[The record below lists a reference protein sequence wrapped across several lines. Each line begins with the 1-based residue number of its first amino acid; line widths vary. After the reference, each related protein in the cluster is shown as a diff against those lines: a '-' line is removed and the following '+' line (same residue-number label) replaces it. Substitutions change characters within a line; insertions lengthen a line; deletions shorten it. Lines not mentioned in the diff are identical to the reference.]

1 MTKNITLKH
10 YTMKNFHNTLT
21 KWTVLLL
28 GGAVIFACTDLS
40 GIEERVDSLDSRIT
54 ALETQIESLNKN
66 ISTITALVNESTFIT
81 KVDRTENGF
90 TITMSDSEVY
100 TIENG
105 KTGDTPVI
113 TIDEDGYWMAQY
125 GDNEPQYI
133 TVDGTADGEKILATA
148 TAPLF
153 RVSAKGYWEVSTDGG
168 EIYSTVYLEDG
179 TTPAQAIGQPGEP
192 GEQGDSFFKDVSYN
206 EEDGIL
212 SLTLAD
218 GKTYSFTVTSDFACE
233 IEGVTYAEAEI
244 FQPGASREFKVI
256 YKGIDDVYLT
266 VPQGWSATLE
276 GETSPAVL
284 TVTPPAA
291 KTKISAD
298 SQSDVVVHA
307 VSGDRSIFAKM
318 KVELF
323 DGAIPAA
330 EVKAGAATATE
341 VNFTVTPNA
350 DVTSWKYMLLAAS
363 EEAPDAPEDFDTR
376 ATEVQGNTETPL
388 KLDKD
393 ANGSALAVGT
403 EYVLYVL
410 AIATDEGVPT
420 YASDI
425 ASASA
430 TPEYGSYYDMWQA
443 GALTILDKTYNTTDW
458 KAEVISESQDI
469 TTLTSGTIYFIEP
482 DAIVNVSTSINTVN
496 KVILVGNKPGQK
508 STITFAS
515 GAYFGLNNGV
525 NDSVGGEFVVFN
537 MVFDATNRT
546 NYVILPYRNGTYDYI
561 AFIESDIK
569 YGGQNGF
576 MVHTNTNNSARHFN
590 TFIVESCN
598 IILESVADNTN
609 RQFINLGT
617 LPLNIQQISIKNNIF
632 YCPSGHIAD
641 FRMVNAKGA
650 SFGNMTI
657 ENNIFANVWAK
668 SSVSAAYAL
677 YKSLSTISVKNNIFW
692 TNETILSARFFT
704 PASAPDS
711 ETAAESAYE
720 GNPTGTVCENN
731 IVYLGS
737 NESVSWQMFYGGLGS
752 VNSTGFSAFEE
763 AELIEND
770 PFAGG
775 TCNVA
780 QGEFVPNSTYS
791 SYGPQRN

>member
-1 MTKNITLKH
+1 
-10 YTMKNFHNTLT
+10 MKNFLNLT
-21 KWTVLLL
+21 KCVALLF
-28 GGAVIFACTDLS
+28 GGMTLFACTDLS
-40 GIEERVDSLDSRIT
+40 GLEERVDSLDSRIT
-54 ALETQIESLNKN
+54 ALETQVKSLNEN
-66 ISTITALVNESTFIT
+66 ITTINGLLNESTFIT
-81 KVDRTENGF
+81 NVERTENGF
-90 TITMSDSEVY
+90 SITMSDSEVY

-153 RVSAKGYWEVSTDGG
+153 RVSAEGYWEVSTDGG

-330 EVKAGAATATE
+330 TVTAGEVSAKE

-363 EEAPDAPEDFDTR
+363 ETVPAVPEDFDTR
-376 ATEVQGNTETPL
+376 ATEIQGNTETPL

-393 ANGSALAVGT
+393 ASGTALATGT

-410 AIATDEGVPT
+410 AIATEEDVPT
-420 YASDI
+420 YAADI

-430 TPEYGSYYDMWQA
+430 TPAYGTYYEMWLA

-515 GAYFGLNNGV
+515 DAYFGLNNGV

-569 YGGQNGF
+569 YGGQNGL
-576 MVHTNTNNSARHFN
+576 MAHTNTNNSARHFN

>member
-1 MTKNITLKH
+1 
-10 YTMKNFHNTLT
+10 MKNFHNTLT

>member
-1 MTKNITLKH
+1 
-10 YTMKNFHNTLT
+10 MKNFHNTLT

-393 ANGSALAVGT
+393 ANGSALTVGT

-569 YGGQNGF
+569 YGGQNGL

>member
-1 MTKNITLKH
+1 MN
-10 YTMKNFHNTLT
+10 NFHNTLT
-21 KWTVLLL
+21 KWTALLL

-125 GDNEPQYI
+125 GDNEPQHI

-153 RVSAKGYWEVSTDGG
+153 RVSAEGYWEVSTDGG

-276 GETSPAVL
+276 GEESPAIL

-330 EVKAGAATATE
+330 TVTAGEVSAKE

-363 EEAPDAPEDFDTR
+363 ETAPAVPGDFDTR
-376 ATEVQGNTETPL
+376 ATEIQGNAETPL

-393 ANGSALAVGT
+393 ASGTALATGT

-410 AIATDEGVPT
+410 AIATEEDVPT
-420 YASDI
+420 YAADI

-430 TPEYGSYYDMWQA
+430 TPAYGTYYEMWLA

-525 NDSVGGEFVVFN
+525 NGIMLSCLT
-537 MVFDATNRT
+537 AT
-546 NYVILPYRNGTYDYI
+546 
-561 AFIESDIK
+561 E
-569 YGGQNGF
+569 
-576 MVHTNTNNSARHFN
+576 HT
-590 TFIVESCN
+590 
-598 IILESVADNTN
+598 
-609 RQFINLGT
+609 
-617 LPLNIQQISIKNNIF
+617 
-632 YCPSGHIAD
+632 
-641 FRMVNAKGA
+641 
-650 SFGNMTI
+650 
-657 ENNIFANVWAK
+657 
-668 SSVSAAYAL
+668 
-677 YKSLSTISVKNNIFW
+677 
-692 TNETILSARFFT
+692 TILHLSK
-704 PASAPDS
+704 
-711 ETAAESAYE
+711 
-720 GNPTGTVCENN
+720 V
-731 IVYLGS
+731 I
-737 NESVSWQMFYGGLGS
+737 
-752 VNSTGFSAFEE
+752 
-763 AELIEND
+763 
-770 PFAGG
+770 
-775 TCNVA
+775 
-780 QGEFVPNSTYS
+780 
-791 SYGPQRN
+791 

>member
-1 MTKNITLKH
+1 
-10 YTMKNFHNTLT
+10 MKNFINLT
-21 KWTVLLL
+21 KCAAFLF
-28 GGAVIFACTDLS
+28 GGMTLFACTDLS
-40 GIEERVDSLDSRIT
+40 GLEERVDSLDSRIT
-54 ALETQIESLNKN
+54 ALETQVKSLNEN
-66 ISTITALVNESTFIT
+66 ITAINGLLDESTFIT
-81 KVDRTENGF
+81 NVERTENGF
-90 TITMSDSEVY
+90 SITMSDSEVY

-105 KTGDTPVI
+105 KTGDTPLI
-113 TIDEDGYWMAQY
+113 TVDEEGYWRVKY
-125 GDNEPQYI
+125 GDDEYQYI
-133 TVDGTADGEKILATA
+133 TDDGTPDGEKVLATA
-148 TAPLF
+148 VAPIF
-153 RVSAKGYWEVSTDGG
+153 RVTNEGYWEVSTDGG
-168 EIYSTVYLEDG
+168 QNFDTVYLEDG
-179 TTPAQAIGQPGEP
+179 HTPAQAIGKDGQPGQPGEP
-192 GEQGDSFFKDVSYN
+192 GQNGDSFFRDVQYN

-212 SLTLAD
+212 TLVLAD
-218 GKTYSFTVTSDFACE
+218 GESYSFTVVSDFACE
-233 IEGVTYAEAEI
+233 IDGVTYAEAEI
-244 FQPGASREFKVI
+244 FQPGVSRNFDVI
-256 YKGIDDVYLT
+256 YKGIDDVYLI

-330 EVKAGAATATE
+330 EVKAGAVTATE

-376 ATEVQGNTETPL
+376 ATEVQGNAETPL

-393 ANGSALAVGT
+393 ANGSALTVGT

-410 AIATDEGVPT
+410 AIATNEGVPT

-469 TTLTSGTIYFIEP
+469 TALTSGTIYFIEP
-482 DAIVNVSTSINTVN
+482 DAIVNVSTNINTVN

-515 GAYFGLNNGV
+515 GAYLGLNNGV

-561 AFIESDIK
+561 AFVESDIK
-569 YGGQNGF
+569 YGGQNGL
-576 MVHTNTNNSARHFN
+576 MVHTSTKN
-590 TFIVESCN
+590 
-598 IILESVADNTN
+598 
-609 RQFINLGT
+609 
-617 LPLNIQQISIKNNIF
+617 NIQQISIKNNIF

-752 VNSTGFSAFEE
+752 VNNTGFSALEE

-780 QGEFVPNSTYS
+780 HGEFVPNSTYS

>member
-153 RVSAKGYWEVSTDGG
+153 RVSADGYWEVSTNGG
-168 EIYSTVYLEDG
+168 ESYSTVYLEDG

-233 IEGVTYAEAEI
+233 IESVTYAEAEI
-244 FQPGASREFKVI
+244 FQPGTSREFKVI

-276 GETSPAVL
+276 GEESPAIL

-330 EVKAGAATATE
+330 TVTAGEVSAKE

-363 EEAPDAPEDFDTR
+363 ETAPAVPEDFDTR
-376 ATEVQGNTETPL
+376 ATEIQGNAETPL

-393 ANGSALAVGT
+393 ASGTALATGT

-410 AIATDEGVPT
+410 AIATEEDVPT
-420 YASDI
+420 YAADI

-430 TPEYGSYYDMWQA
+430 TPAYGTYYEMWLA
-443 GALTILDKTYNTTDW
+443 GESITIAGKTYTTEELTAKFGEAIHITSENVASTTVGTT
-458 KAEVISESQDI
+458 KALYFIDSDVTATPSSGGACNSVMIIGNSISERSHI
-469 TTLTSGTIYFIEP
+469 TIPSGGRYF
-482 DAIVNVSTSINTVN
+482 A
-496 KVILVGNKPGQK
+496 
-508 STITFAS
+508 
-515 GAYFGLNNGV
+515 LNNADGA
-525 NDSVGGEFVVFN
+525 FVCMN
-537 MVFDATNRT
+537 IDFDASAYN
-546 NYVILPYRNGTYDYI
+546 NYMITSNYNGNFAYI
-561 AFIESDIK
+561 AFDNCHFKLYNNRPVINLSTN
-569 YGGQNGF
+569 NGTSRGVETF
-576 MVHTNTNNSARHFN
+576 IMEDCTYETHAGTDNRYILNMAAATGETNTATIENM
-590 TFIVESCN
+590 TF
-598 IILESVADNTN
+598 
-609 RQFINLGT
+609 R
-617 LPLNIQQISIKNNIF
+617 NNIF
-632 YCPSGHIAD
+632 YCNETGSIAQN
-641 FRMVNAKGA
+641 VKLLNGQ
-650 SFGNMTI
+650 NNTVTNVVI
-657 ENNIFANVWAK
+657 ENNSFINVN
-668 SSVSAAYAL
+668 
-677 YKSLSTISVKNNIFW
+677 TNTTNNI
-692 TNETILSARFFT
+692 TFT
-704 PASAPDS
+704 VYAKAIGNL
-711 ETAAESAYE
+711 TFRNNLFKAESIAANNGFIRSNE
-720 GNPTGTVCENN
+720 ITGGTVQHNASYVAN
-731 IVYLGS
+731 P
-737 NESVSWQMFYGGLGS
+737 N
-752 VNSTGFSAFEE
+752 GFKVTIFHGNAASLDGAEE
-763 AELIEND
+763 LRILDSD

-775 TCNVA
+775 EFDIKN
-780 QGEFVPNSTYS
+780 EIFVPAPEYS
-791 SYGPQRN
+791 SYGAQRN

>member
-1 MTKNITLKH
+1 
-10 YTMKNFHNTLT
+10 MKNFHNTLT
-21 KWTVLLL
+21 KWTALLL

-153 RVSAKGYWEVSTDGG
+153 RVSAEGYWEVSTDGG
-168 EIYSTVYLEDG
+168 EIYSTVYLENG

-218 GKTYSFTVTSDFACE
+218 GKTYSFAVTSDFACE

-244 FQPGASREFKVI
+244 FQPGVSREFKVI

-276 GETSPAVL
+276 GEESPAIL

-330 EVKAGAATATE
+330 TVTAGEVSAKE

-363 EEAPDAPEDFDTR
+363 ETAPADPEDFDTR
-376 ATEVQGNTETPL
+376 ATEIQGNAETPL

-393 ANGSALAVGT
+393 ANGTALATGT

-410 AIATDEGVPT
+410 AIATEEDVPT

-430 TPEYGSYYDMWQA
+430 TPAYGTYYEMWQA
-443 GALTILDKTYNTTDW
+443 GESITIAGIEYN
-458 KAEVISESQDI
+458 
-469 TTLTSGTIYFIEP
+469 SGNFP
-482 DAIVNVSTSINTVN
+482 DATASVLQANGEDVDIRQYINAQT
-496 KVILVGNKPGQK
+496 G
-508 STITFAS
+508 
-515 GAYFGLNNGV
+515 
-525 NDSVGGEFVVFN
+525 
-537 MVFDATNRT
+537 
-546 NYVILPYRNGTYDYI
+546 
-561 AFIESDIK
+561 
-569 YGGQNGF
+569 
-576 MVHTNTNNSARHFN
+576 
-590 TFIVESCN
+590 N
-598 IILESVADNTN
+598 IILFLESDGSHKFTFTSNIQATGNVILISNKENAPVTLDPTN
-609 RQFINLGT
+609 RYFELRAGK
-617 LPLNIQQISIKNNIF
+617 LVMKNITIDRSTTTNYMTNNANCTEDYSALHFDNCKFAGMKNPIFAIASAKVGNAIQSIKV
-632 YCPSGHIAD
+632 
-641 FRMVNAKGA
+641 VN
-650 SFGNMTI
+650 STI
-657 ENNIFANVWAK
+657 ELTNSGSTQFVNFGACT
-668 SSVSAAYAL
+668 AL
-677 YKSLSTISVKNNIFW
+677 DAIDEIVF
-692 TNETILSARFFT
+692 
-704 PASAPDS
+704 D
-711 ETAAESAYE
+711 
-720 GNPTGTVCENN
+720 NN
-731 IVYLGS
+731 IVYASEGNDNGQS
-737 NESVSWQMFYGGLGS
+737 VCQIFNYNQATAQAGTSWNASVSICNNTLYNVPSSNGYVRLYQVGSMKINRNIFYSTQTSAGQSSYCFGTFSDSQSADVIDCTDNIAFGLPG
-752 VNSTGFSAFEE
+752 NWNIALT
-763 AELIEND
+763 
-770 PFAGG
+770 GG
-775 TCNVA
+775 TPSTVIPEPNIVA
-780 QGEFVPNSTYS
+780 KTESDPLAVKDTGNGIFTPTGEYS
-791 SYGPQRN
+791 SYGAQRN

>member
-1 MTKNITLKH
+1 
-10 YTMKNFHNTLT
+10 MKNFHNTLT

-244 FQPGASREFKVI
+244 FQPGVSRDFDVI
-256 YKGIDDVYLT
+256 YKGIDDVYLI

-443 GALTILDKTYNTTDW
+443 GESITIAGIEYN
-458 KAEVISESQDI
+458 
-469 TTLTSGTIYFIEP
+469 SGNFP
-482 DAIVNVSTSINTVN
+482 DATASVLQANGEDVDIRQYINAQT
-496 KVILVGNKPGQK
+496 G
-508 STITFAS
+508 
-515 GAYFGLNNGV
+515 
-525 NDSVGGEFVVFN
+525 
-537 MVFDATNRT
+537 
-546 NYVILPYRNGTYDYI
+546 
-561 AFIESDIK
+561 
-569 YGGQNGF
+569 
-576 MVHTNTNNSARHFN
+576 
-590 TFIVESCN
+590 N
-598 IILESVADNTN
+598 IILFLESD
-609 RQFINLGT
+609 GT
-617 LPLNIQQISIKNNIF
+617 HKFTFTSNIQATGNVILISNKENAPVTLDPTVRYFELRAGKLVMKNITIDRSTTTTYLTNNANCTENYAALHFDSCKFTGMRNPIFAIATAKAGNAIQSIKI
-632 YCPSGHIAD
+632 
-641 FRMVNAKGA
+641 VN
-650 SFGNMTI
+650 STI
-657 ENNIFANVWAK
+657 ELTNSNSTQLINFGACT
-668 SSVSAAYAL
+668 AL
-677 YKSLSTISVKNNIFW
+677 DAI
-692 TNETILSARFFT
+692 NEITF
-704 PASAPDS
+704 D
-711 ETAAESAYE
+711 
-720 GNPTGTVCENN
+720 NN
-731 IVYLGS
+731 IVYASAGNASGQSVCQVFNYNQNTAQAGS
-737 NESVSWQMFYGGLGS
+737 NWNAAVSICNNTFYNVPSSNGYIRFYQVGSMKINKNIFYSTQTSGSQSSYCFGTFSDSQSADVIDCTDNIAFGL
-752 VNSTGFSAFEE
+752 TGNWTIA
-763 AELIEND
+763 LT
-770 PFAGG
+770 GG
-775 TCNVA
+775 TPSTVIPD
-780 QGEFVPNSTYS
+780 PNIVTKAESDPLAEKDTKNGIFTPTS
-791 SYGPQRN
+791 SYASYGAQRN

>member
-1 MTKNITLKH
+1 
-10 YTMKNFHNTLT
+10 MKNFHNTLT

-276 GETSPAVL
+276 GEESPAIL

-443 GALTILDKTYNTTDW
+443 GESIAIAGVEYN
-458 KAEVISESQDI
+458 
-469 TTLTSGTIYFIEP
+469 SGNFP
-482 DAIVNVSTSINTVN
+482 DATVELLQATEADIDIKPYIHQETGN
-496 KVILVGNKPGQK
+496 VIL
-508 STITFAS
+508 F
-515 GAYFGLNNGV
+515 L
-525 NDSVGGEFVVFN
+525 
-537 MVFDATNRT
+537 
-546 NYVILPYRNGTYDYI
+546 
-561 AFIESDIK
+561 ESDGTHK
-569 YGGQNGF
+569 F
-576 MVHTNTNNSARHFN
+576 
-590 TFIVESCN
+590 TFTSNIQATGN
-598 IILESVADNTN
+598 IILISNKEDAPVTLDPTARYFELRAGKLVMKNITIDRSTTTTYMTN
-609 RQFINLGT
+609 NANCTENYAALHFDSCKFTGMQNPIFAIASAKTGNA
-617 LPLNIQQISIKNNIF
+617 IQSIKI
-632 YCPSGHIAD
+632 
-641 FRMVNAKGA
+641 VN
-650 SFGNMTI
+650 STI
-657 ENNIFANVWAK
+657 ELTNSNSTQLINFGACT
-668 SSVSAAYAL
+668 AL
-677 YKSLSTISVKNNIFW
+677 DAI
-692 TNETILSARFFT
+692 NEITF
-704 PASAPDS
+704 D
-711 ETAAESAYE
+711 
-720 GNPTGTVCENN
+720 NN
-731 IVYLGS
+731 IVYASAGNASGQSVCQVFNYNQKTAQAGS
-737 NESVSWQMFYGGLGS
+737 NWNAAVSICNNTFYNVPSSNGYIRFYQVGSMKINKNIFYSTQTSGSQSSYCFGTFSDSQSADVIDCTDNIAFGLSG
-752 VNSTGFSAFEE
+752 NWTIA
-763 AELIEND
+763 LT
-770 PFAGG
+770 GG
-775 TCNVA
+775 TPSTVIPD
-780 QGEFVPNSTYS
+780 PNIVTKAESDPLAEKDTENGIFTPTS
-791 SYGPQRN
+791 SYASYGAQRN